1 MIFWVSYDKIDATF
15 SIVKYSVA
23 PPLSETVVK
32 NDFNEWY
39 VESLHKTE

>member
-1 MIFWVSYDKIDATF
+1 MSYDKIDAAF
-15 SIVKYSVA
+15 SIVKDFEA
-23 PPLSETVVK
+23 PPLSETDAK

>member
-1 MIFWVSYDKIDATF
+1 MIYDKIDAAF
-15 SIVKYSVA
+15 SIVKDSVA
-23 PPLSETVVK
+23 PPLSETAAK

>member
-1 MIFWVSYDKIDATF
+1 MIYDKIDAAF
-15 SIVKYSVA
+15 SIVKASVV
-23 PPLSETVVK
+23 PPLSKTVAK

>member
-1 MIFWVSYDKIDATF
+1 MSYDKIDAAF
-15 SIVKYSVA
+15 SVVKDSAV
-23 PPLSETVVK
+23 PPLSETAAK